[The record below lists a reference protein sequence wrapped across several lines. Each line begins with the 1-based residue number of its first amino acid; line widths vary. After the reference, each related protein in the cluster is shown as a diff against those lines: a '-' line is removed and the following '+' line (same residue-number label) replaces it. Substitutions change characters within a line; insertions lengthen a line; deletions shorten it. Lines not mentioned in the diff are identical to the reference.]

1 MRTILSIFALLMSC
15 ITARAQSPLILMLNP
30 TNSAVVSPTN
40 FWDANAATILAAI
53 GGSPGGG
60 SNFIDSVSSDF
71 DVTTGL
77 LSVTNTSGTGA
88 ILRASSLSPYITSAA
103 AASLYQPL
111 DGNLTLLALGD
122 GGSLTNLDGSA
133 ILSGTVAAARIDAAI
148 ARLASPAL
156 SGTPTAPTAS
166 PGTSNTTVATTA
178 YVDAAVAAGGGGGG
192 GGGGANIES
201 NWYART
207 EASGTNVVIL
217 PQPPVTVTTNAWAPD
232 FSAGRVHK
240 VTMNGNLTLSAPI
253 GVDSDMVGQT
263 FLLVLVQ
270 DSTGGRTVTPAT
282 NYLFGLEVTGLGVST
297 NAGSRS
303 YVNVMLRRTN
313 VLDVLGSLTGYQ
325 Q

>member
-1 MRTILSIFALLMSC
+1 MRTTLPILALLVAC
-15 ITARAQSPLILMLNP
+15 VTARAQSPIMVMLNP

-53 GGSPGGG
+53 GSSPGGG

-71 DVTTGL
+71 DVSAGL

-88 ILRASSLSPYITSAA
+88 ILRASSLSPYLTSAA
-103 AASLYQPL
+103 AASLYQPA
-111 DGNLTLLALGD
+111 DPNLTAMALGD

-133 ILSGTVAAARIDAAI
+133 ILSGTVADARIAASI

-156 SGTPTAPTAS
+156 TGTPTAPTAT

-178 YVDAAVAAGGGGGG
+178 YVDRAVAAGGGGGG
-192 GGGGANIES
+192 GGGASIAP
-201 NWYART
+201 NWFART

-217 PQPPVTVTTNAWAPD
+217 PQPVDTTTASTWAPD
-232 FSAGRVHK
+232 FSAGRVHQ
-240 VTMNGNLTLSAPI
+240 VTMNGNLTLSAPD
-253 GVDSDMVGQT
+253 GVTEDMVGQT

-282 NYLFGLEVTGLGVST
+282 NYLFGLEVTGIGVST

-303 YVNVMLRRTN
+303 YVNVLLRRTN
-313 VLDVLGSLTGYQ
+313 VVDVLGSLTGYAP
-325 Q
+325 